1 MDRSTLAQ
9 QVESVE
15 RNVAF
20 LQQEHRILLTG
31 LRLEIRNLKKRCN
44 ELSCDL
50 SERPPVRSREGEYKI
65 SQNSSHFH
73 MFSQLCVIIDIE
85 LEEELL
91 QARLLETEQHL
102 AEQESAMVELR
113 AELRKKGA
121 LASALQVRLRDEERR
136 FLDEL
141 KRRSH
146 KITTLSRDLR
156 KQTDVAAQLSF
167 QLHSAHFRL
176 YHQTEDYE
184 EDDEEEDDEGG
195 AVQESEWTANS
206 PWTSP
211 VTAESTRQ
219 SRASGR
225 MRRSER
231 VRECVPRERVLGP
244 EEPRSMPDPALFL
257 YPFRHRLLPLHR
269 SLGSHWSE
277 GGLSRMSEARIG
289 RFRDRPLREDIG
301 PETTEL

>member
-1 MDRSTLAQ
+1 MSHLGVFGFKNPRTKSYFTLLISCLLISTSLY
-9 QVESVE
+9 VS
-15 RNVAF
+15 
-20 LQQEHRILLTG
+20 T
-31 LRLEIRNLKKRCN
+31 

-195 AVQESEWTANS
+195 AVQVGGTIAGSTHNLTNETVSFFYLFIGIRMDCKFSVDISSDSRKHTSKPSFRKDAEIGESEGMCA
-206 PWTSP
+206 P
-211 VTAESTRQ
+211 
-219 SRASGR
+219 
-225 MRRSER
+225 
-231 VRECVPRERVLGP
+231 
-244 EEPRSMPDPALFL
+244 
-257 YPFRHRLLPLHR
+257 
-269 SLGSHWSE
+269 
-277 GGLSRMSEARIG
+277 
-289 RFRDRPLREDIG
+289 
-301 PETTEL
+301 

>member
-1 MDRSTLAQ
+1 MYIST
-9 QVESVE
+9 
-15 RNVAF
+15 
-20 LQQEHRILLTG
+20 
-31 LRLEIRNLKKRCN
+31 
-44 ELSCDL
+44 ELSCEL
-50 SERPPVRSREGEYKI
+50 SERPPVRSQDGEYQI
-65 SQNSSHFH
+65 SEDSSHSH
-73 MFSQLCVIIDIE
+73 MFTQQHIFTDIN

-102 AEQESAMVELR
+102 AEQESTLVELR
-113 AELRKKGA
+113 AELRKKGS

-136 FLDEL
+136 FLEEL

-156 KQTDVAAQLSF
+156 KQTDLAAQLSF

-184 EDDEEEDDEGG
+184 EEDEEEEDEGG
-195 AVQESEWTANS
+195 TMQVGGTTAGYTLNLRHESYSLTFTQESEWTPNS

-211 VTAESTRQ
+211 VTAESARQ

-244 EEPRSMPDPALFL
+244 EEARPMPDPALFL

-269 SLGSHWSE
+269 SLGGHWSE

>member
-31 LRLEIRNLKKRCN
+31 LRLEIHNLKKRCN

-50 SERPPVRSREGEYKI
+50 SKRPPVRTQEGEYKI
-65 SQNSSHFH
+65 SQNSSYSHTFP
-73 MFSQLCVIIDIE
+73 QLRVIIDIE
-85 LEEELL
+85 MEEELL

-102 AEQESAMVELR
+102 AEQESALVQLR
-113 AELRKKGA
+113 VELRKKGA

-176 YHQTEDYE
+176 YHQAEDFE
-184 EDDEEEDDEGG
+184 EDDEEEEDDGG
-195 AVQESEWTANS
+195 AMQESEWTANS

-211 VTAESTRQ
+211 VMAENARQ

-244 EEPRSMPDPALFL
+244 EEPRPMPDPALFL

-269 SLGSHWSE
+269 SLGDPWSE
-277 GGLSRMSEARIG
+277 GGLSRMSVARKG
-289 RFRDRPLREDIG
+289 RFRNRPLREDIG